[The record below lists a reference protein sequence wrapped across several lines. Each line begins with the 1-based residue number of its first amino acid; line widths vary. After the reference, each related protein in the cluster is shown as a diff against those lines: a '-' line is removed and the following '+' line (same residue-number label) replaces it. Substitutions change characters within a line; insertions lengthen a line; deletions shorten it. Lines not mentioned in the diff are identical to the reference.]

1 MSNCHIIGNTVVK
14 RTLMD
19 YIDLAMKRAKESNC
33 ESDVNFFQALN
44 EVLVSIRPLMDRH
57 PEYQTHNIIE
67 RMIAPNRSIYFKI
80 EWIDDHH
87 NIHVNNGYRIQFNN
101 ALGPYKGGVRFHPS
115 VNPDILK
122 FLAFEQ
128 IFKNAIT
135 GLHIGGAKGG
145 ADFDPKGKS
154 DKEIMKFC
162 QAFMTAFYNSIGS
175 DIDILGG
182 DIGVGAREVGYLFG
196 QYKQLTNTYDS
207 IITSKPLALGGSLGR
222 TQATGYGL
230 IYFTQKLLEDLEQTL
245 KGKICTISGSGN
257 VAIHAIEK
265 LYDIGAVPVTCS
277 DSKGAIYDS
286 NGIDLELLKKIKLER
301 RASLEYYAH
310 EKKNA
315 IYVKKEKY
323 EGGSS
328 YVWDIPCYA
337 AFPCATQNELGAT
350 CAQKLIDNDVKIV
363 AEGANMPTSAEAL
376 DIFQKNDIIFA
387 PAKAAN
393 AGGVAVSVLEMSQ
406 NASLNYLC
414 FEEVDERLKE
424 IMSNIYLHIKE
435 VCDEYDLDM
444 DLVSG
449 ANILGFQRVADAMI
463 MHGV

>member
-1 MSNCHIIGNTVVK
+1 
-14 RTLMD
+14 MD
-19 YIDLAMKRAKESNC
+19 YIELAMTRAKKSNC
-33 ESDVNFFQALN
+33 STDTNFFQALK
-44 EVLVSIRPLMDRH
+44 EVLVSISPLMEKH
-57 PEYQTHNIIE
+57 PEYTSQNIIA
-67 RMIAPNRSIYFKI
+67 RVIVPNRAIHFKI
-80 EWIDDHH
+80 EWLDDS
-87 NIHVNNGYRIQFNN
+87 NTINVNNGYRIQFNN

-145 ADFDPKGKS
+145 ADFDPKGRS

-162 QAFMTAFYNSIGS
+162 QAFMTAFYNSIGA

-222 TQATGYGL
+222 TEATGYGL
-230 IYFTQKLLEDLEQTL
+230 IYFTQTLLEDIGETL

-265 LYDIGAVPVTCS
+265 LYDIGAIPVTCS
-277 DSKGAIYDS
+277 DSKGTIYDC
-286 NGIDLELLKKIKLER
+286 NGIDLDLLKRIKLER
-301 RASLEYYAH
+301 RASLEYYVA
-310 EKKNA
+310 ERKSA
-315 IYVKKEKY
+315 VYMKKEAY
-323 EGGSS
+323 QQDSS
-328 YVWDIPCYA
+328 HVWDIPCYA
-337 AFPCATQNELGAT
+337 AFPCATQNELNEVGV
-350 CAQKLIDNDVKIV
+350 KSLLDNDVKIV
-363 AEGANMPTSAEAL
+363 AEGANMPSTPEAIEL
-376 DIFQKNDIIFA
+376 LQEHKILFA

-406 NASLNYLC
+406 NNSLHYLP
-414 FEEVDERLKE
+414 FDVIDARLQE
-424 IMSNIYLHIKE
+424 IMSGIYKDIKE
-435 VCDEYDLDM
+435 VCDEHALEM
-444 DLVSG
+444 DLLAG

-463 MHGV
+463 MQGV

>member
-1 MSNCHIIGNTVVK
+1 MSNCNIIAITIPQRNP
-14 RTLMD
+14 MD
-19 YIDLAMKRAKESNC
+19 YIEKAIKRAKESNC
-33 ESDVNFFQALN
+33 ESDTVFFQALK
-44 EVLVSIRPLMDRH
+44 EVLVSIKPLLDKD
-57 PEYQTHNIIE
+57 PKYLDHNIIE
-67 RMIAPNRSIYFKI
+67 RIITPNIAIHFKI
-80 EWIDDHH
+80 EWLDD
-87 NIHVNNGYRIQFNN
+87 NNNFQVNNGYRIQFNN

-135 GLHIGGAKGG
+135 GLHIGGSKGG

-162 QAFMTAFYNSIGS
+162 QAFMSSFYNSIGP

-196 QYKQLTNTYDS
+196 KYKQLTNSYDS
-207 IITSKPLALGGSLGR
+207 IITSKPLSLGGSLGR

-230 IYFTQKLLEDLEQTL
+230 IYFTQTLLEDKEETL

-265 LYDIGAVPVTCS
+265 LYDIGAIPVTCS
-277 DSKGAIYDS
+277 DSRGAIHDS

-301 RASLEYYAH
+301 SASLEYYAL
-310 EKKNA
+310 ERKNA
-315 IYVKKEKY
+315 TYVKREAY
-323 EGGSS
+323 ENDSC
-328 YVWDIPCYA
+328 YVWAIPCYA
-337 AFPCATQNELGAT
+337 AFPCATQNELDEAGAQ
-350 CAQKLIDNDVKIV
+350 ALIDNDVKIV
-363 AEGANMPTSAEAL
+363 AEGANMPTTPEAIEL
-376 DIFQKNDIIFA
+376 FLNNKILFG

-406 NASLNYLC
+406 NSSLNYLS
-414 FEEVDERLKE
+414 FEQVDKKLHG
-424 IMSNIYLHIKE
+424 IMSNIYTNLKKT
-435 VCDEYDLDM
+435 CDEHNLEIDLI
-444 DLVSG
+444 SA

-463 MHGV
+463 MQGV

>member
-1 MSNCHIIGNTVVK
+1 MDHIE
-14 RTLMD
+14 
-19 YIDLAMKRAKESNC
+19 LAIKRAKETNC
-33 ESDVNFFQALN
+33 QGDTVFFQALE
-44 EVLVSIRPLMDRH
+44 EVFDSIRPLLDQH
-57 PEYQTHNIIE
+57 PEYINQNILE
-67 RMIAPNRSIYFKI
+67 RIIVPNRAIFFKI
-80 EWIDDHH
+80 EWLDD
-87 NIHVNNGYRIQFNN
+87 NNVIHVNNGYRIQFNN

-162 QAFMTAFYNSIGS
+162 RAFMSSFYNSIGE

-196 QYKQLTNTYDS
+196 QYKQLTNSYNS
-207 IITSKPLALGGSLGR
+207 IITSKPLSLGGSLGR
-222 TQATGYGL
+222 VSATGYGL
-230 IYFTQKLLEDLEQTL
+230 IYFTQTLLEDMGETL

-265 LYDIGAVPVTCS
+265 LYDLGAIPVTCS
-277 DSKGAIYDS
+277 DSKGAIHDS
-286 NGIDLELLKKIKLER
+286 NGIDLELLKTLKLER
-301 RASLEYYAH
+301 RASLEYYVIERKSATYIKR
-310 EKKNA
+310 EYA
-315 IYVKKEKY
+315 EE
-323 EGGSS
+323 EGNH
-328 YVWDIPCYA
+328 VWTIPCFA
-337 AFPCATQNELGAT
+337 AFPCATQNELREG
-350 CAQKLIDNDVKIV
+350 CAKKLIDNDVKVV
-363 AEGANMPTSAEAL
+363 AEGANMPSTKKAIEL
-376 DIFQKNDIIFA
+376 FKQNDILFG

-406 NASLNYLC
+406 NSSLNYYC
-414 FEEVDERLKE
+414 EEEVDEKLQN
-424 IMSNIYLHIKE
+424 IMSNIYKDIKE
-435 VCDEYDLDM
+435 TCDEYDLGI

-449 ANILGFQRVADAMI
+449 ANILGFRRVANAM
-463 MHGV
+463 MAQGV

>member
-1 MSNCHIIGNTVVK
+1 MIQTQRNPMEYIEQAMLRAEKNCKDETIF
-14 RTLMD
+14 L
-19 YIDLAMKRAKESNC
+19 
-33 ESDVNFFQALN
+33 QALR
-44 EVLVSIRPLMDRH
+44 EVLVSIEPLIEKY
-57 PEYQTHNIIE
+57 PEYVHQNIID
-67 RMIAPNRSIYFKI
+67 RIIVPNRAIHFKI
-80 EWIDDHH
+80 EWLDDD
-87 NIHVNNGYRIQFNN
+87 NVIHVNNGYRIQFNN

-122 FLAFEQ
+122 FLSFEQ

-145 ADFDPKGKS
+145 SDFDPKAKS

-162 QAFMTAFYNSIGS
+162 QAFMAAFYNSIGA

-196 QYKQLTNTYDS
+196 KYKQLTNSYDS
-207 IITSKPLALGGSLGR
+207 IITSKPLPLGGSLGR

-230 IYFTQKLLEDLEQTL
+230 VYFTQTLLEDMGETL

-265 LYDIGAVPVTCS
+265 LYEIGAIPVTCS
-277 DSKGAIYDS
+277 DSRGAIHDS

-301 RASLEYYAH
+301 RASLEYYTL

-315 IYVKKEKY
+315 NYVKRENY
-323 EGGSS
+323 VQGSS
-328 YVWDIPCYA
+328 FVWDVPCFA
-337 AFPCATQNELGAT
+337 AFPCATQNELGKN
-350 CAQKLIDNDVKIV
+350 CAQLLINNDVKII
-363 AEGANMPTSAEAL
+363 AEGANMPTTPEAIEL
-376 DIFQKNDIIFA
+376 FVENKILFA

-406 NASLNYLC
+406 NSSLNYLC
-414 FEEVDERLKE
+414 FEEVDKKLRE
-424 IMSNIYLHIKE
+424 IMSNIYIDLKMT
-435 VCDEYDLDM
+435 CDEHNLDM
-444 DLVSG
+444 DLISA
-449 ANILGFQRVADAMI
+449 ANILGFKRVADAMI
-463 MHGV
+463 MQGM

>member
-1 MSNCHIIGNTVVK
+1 ME
-14 RTLMD
+14 
-19 YIDLAMKRAKESNC
+19 YIEQAMKRAENSNC
-33 ESDVNFFQALN
+33 KGDIIFFQALR
-44 EVLVSIRPLMDRH
+44 EVLDTIQPLIEKH
-57 PEYQTHNIIE
+57 PEYLHQNIID
-67 RMIAPNRSIYFKI
+67 RIMVPNREIHFKI
-80 EWIDDHH
+80 EWMDDD
-87 NIHVNNGYRIQFNN
+87 NIIHVNNGYRIQFNN

-162 QAFMTAFYNSIGS
+162 QAFMSAFYNSIGA

-196 QYKQLTNTYDS
+196 QYKQLTNSYDS
-207 IITSKPLALGGSLGR
+207 IITSKPLPLGGSLGR
-222 TQATGYGL
+222 TEATGYGL
-230 IYFTQKLLEDLEQTL
+230 IYFTQTFLEDMGETL

-265 LYDIGAVPVTCS
+265 LYEIGAIPVTCS
-277 DSKGAIYDS
+277 DSKGAIHDS

-301 RASLEYYAH
+301 RASLEYYAL
-310 EKKNA
+310 ERKKA
-315 IYVKKEKY
+315 VYVKRESY
-323 EGGSS
+323 AEGCSF
-328 YVWDIPCYA
+328 VWGIPCFA
-337 AFPCATQNELGAT
+337 AFPCATQNELGESSA
-350 CAQKLIDNDVKIV
+350 KLLIDNDVKIV
-363 AEGANMPTSAEAL
+363 AEGANMPTTPEAINL
-376 DIFQKNDIIFA
+376 FTEKNILFA

-406 NASLNYLC
+406 NSSLNYFS
-414 FEEVDERLKE
+414 FEKVDKKLQD
-424 IMSNIYLHIKE
+424 IMSNIYSDLKE
-435 VCDEYDLDM
+435 TCDEHKLDM
-444 DLVSG
+444 DLISA
-449 ANILGFQRVADAMI
+449 ANILGFKRVADAMI
-463 MHGV
+463 MQGV

>member
-1 MSNCHIIGNTVVK
+1 
-14 RTLMD
+14 MD
-19 YIDLAMKRAKESNC
+19 YIELAMKRAMESNC
-33 ESDVNFFQALN
+33 QTDTNFFQALK
-44 EVLVSIRPLMDRH
+44 EVLVSIRPLMEKH
-57 PEYQTHNIIE
+57 PEYTHQNIIE
-67 RMIAPNRSIYFKI
+67 RIIAPNRAIFFKI
-80 EWIDDHH
+80 EWLDDS
-87 NIHVNNGYRIQFNN
+87 NDIHVNNGYRIQFNN

-128 IFKNAIT
+128 VFKNALT

-162 QAFMTAFYNSIGS
+162 QSFMTAFYNSIGA

-196 QYKQLTNTYDS
+196 QYKQLTNSYDS

-230 IYFTQKLLEDLEQTL
+230 IYFTQTMLEDQEETL
-245 KGKICTISGSGN
+245 SGKICTISGSGN

-265 LYDIGAVPVTCS
+265 LYDMGAIPVTCS
-277 DSKGAIYDS
+277 DSKGAIHDS

-301 RASLEYYAH
+301 RASLEYYAI
-310 EKKNA
+310 ERKNA
-315 IYVKKEKY
+315 TYTKKENY
-323 EGGSS
+323 VGESS
-328 YVWDIPCYA
+328 AVWDIPCFA
-337 AFPCATQNELGAT
+337 AFPCATQNELGEF
-350 CAQKLIDNDVKIV
+350 CAKKLIENDVKLV
-363 AEGANMPTSAEAL
+363 SEGANMPTTPAAIELFVKHSIL
-376 DIFQKNDIIFA
+376 FG

-406 NASLNYLC
+406 NNSLHYLP
-414 FEEVDERLKE
+414 FDVIDTRLQE
-424 IMSNIYLHIKE
+424 IMSGIYTDMKE
-435 VCDEYDLDM
+435 VCDEHDLGL
-444 DLVSG
+444 DLISA

-463 MHGV
+463 MQGI

>member
-1 MSNCHIIGNTVVK
+1 
-14 RTLMD
+14 MD
-19 YIDLAMKRAKESNC
+19 YIELAMKRAAESNC
-33 ESDVNFFQALN
+33 ATDTNFFQALK
-44 EVLVSIRPLMDRH
+44 EVLVSIRPLMEKH
-57 PEYQTHNIIE
+57 PEYKTQNIIE
-67 RMIAPNRSIYFKI
+67 RIISPNRAIFFKI
-80 EWIDDHH
+80 EWLDDSN

-162 QAFMTAFYNSIGS
+162 QAFMTAFYNSIGA

-182 DIGVGAREVGYLFG
+182 DIGVSAREVGYLFG
-196 QYKQLTNTYDS
+196 QYKQLTNSYDS
-207 IITSKPLALGGSLGR
+207 IITSKPLSLGGSLGR
-222 TQATGYGL
+222 TEATGYGL
-230 IYFTQKLLEDLEQTL
+230 IYFTQTLLEDIGETL

-265 LYDIGAVPVTCS
+265 LYDLGAIPVTCS
-277 DSKGAIYDS
+277 DSKGTIYDR

-301 RASLEYYAH
+301 RASLEYYVSDRKSAV
-310 EKKNA
+310 
-315 IYVKKEKY
+315 YMKKEVYKDD
-323 EGGSS
+323 SS
-328 YVWDIPCYA
+328 HVWDIPCYA
-337 AFPCATQNELGAT
+337 AFPCATQNELCEVGVKALL
-350 CAQKLIDNDVKIV
+350 ANDVKVV
-363 AEGANMPTSAEAL
+363 AEGANMPSTPEAIEL
-376 DIFQKNDIIFA
+376 LQKHKVLFA

-406 NASLNYLC
+406 NNSLHYLP
-414 FEEVDERLKE
+414 FEVIDNRLKE
-424 IMSNIYLHIKE
+424 IMSGIYKDIKE
-435 VCDEYDLDM
+435 VCDEHELDM
-444 DLVSG
+444 DLLAG
-449 ANILGFQRVADAMI
+449 ANILGFQRVANAMI
-463 MHGV
+463 MQGV

>member
-1 MSNCHIIGNTVVK
+1 
-14 RTLMD
+14 MD
-19 YIDLAMKRAKESNC
+19 YIELAMKRAKESNC
-33 ESDVNFFQALN
+33 STDTNFFQALK
-44 EVLVSIRPLMDRH
+44 EVLVSIRPLMESH
-57 PEYQTHNIIE
+57 PEYQRENIIE
-67 RMIAPNRSIYFKI
+67 RIIAPNRAIFFKI
-80 EWIDDHH
+80 EWLDDSN

-128 IFKNAIT
+128 VFKNAIT

-145 ADFDPKGKS
+145 SDFDPKSKS

-162 QAFMTAFYNSIGS
+162 QAFMTAFYNSLGS
-175 DIDILGG
+175 DIDVLGG

-196 QYKQLTNTYDS
+196 QYKQLTNSYNS
-207 IITSKPLALGGSLGR
+207 IITSKPLSLGGSLGR

-230 IYFTQKLLEDLEQTL
+230 VYFTQTLLEDLGETL

-265 LYDIGAVPVTCS
+265 LYDMGAIPVTCS
-277 DSKGAIYDS
+277 DSRGAIHDR

-310 EKKNA
+310 ERKSA
-315 IYVKKEKY
+315 TYVKKENY

-328 YVWDIPCYA
+328 HVWDIPCFA

-350 CAQKLIDNDVKIV
+350 CAQKLIDNDVKLI
-363 AEGANMPTSAEAL
+363 AEGANMPTTPEAIEL
-376 DIFQKNDIIFA
+376 FQKHNIIFA

-393 AGGVAVSVLEMSQ
+393 AGGVAVSVLEMGQ
-406 NASLNYLC
+406 NNSLKYLS
-414 FEEVDERLKE
+414 FEQVDKRLQE
-424 IMSNIYLHIKE
+424 IMSDIYTHIKHT
-435 VCDEYDLDM
+435 CDSYDLEM
-444 DLVSG
+444 DLIAG
-449 ANILGFQRVADAMI
+449 ANILGFKRVADAM
-463 MHGV
+463 MMQGV

>member
-1 MSNCHIIGNTVVK
+1 
-14 RTLMD
+14 MD
-19 YIDLAMKRAKESNC
+19 YIELAMNRARESNC
-33 ESDVNFFQALN
+33 QTDTNFFQALK
-44 EVLVSIRPLMDRH
+44 EVLVSIRPLMEKH
-57 PEYQTHNIIE
+57 PEYLTQNVIE
-67 RMIAPNRSIYFKI
+67 RIIAPNRAIYFKI
-80 EWIDDHH
+80 EWLDDSN

-128 IFKNAIT
+128 VFKNAIT

-145 ADFDPKGKS
+145 SDFDPKGKS

-162 QAFMTAFYNSIGS
+162 QSFMTAFYNSIGA

-196 QYKQLTNTYDS
+196 QYKQLTNSYDS
-207 IITSKPLALGGSLGR
+207 IITSKPLPLGGSLGR

-230 IYFTQKLLEDLEQTL
+230 IYFTQTLLEDQGETL
-245 KGKICTISGSGN
+245 SGKICTISGSGN

-265 LYDIGAVPVTCS
+265 LYDMGAIPVTCS
-277 DSKGAIYDS
+277 DSRGAIHDS

-301 RASLEYYAH
+301 RASLAYYAV
-310 EKKNA
+310 ERKNA
-315 IYVKKEKY
+315 TYTKKEKY
-323 EGGSS
+323 IGGSS
-328 YVWDIPCYA
+328 AVWDIPCFA
-337 AFPCATQNELGAT
+337 AFPCATQNELGEH
-350 CAQKLIDNDVKIV
+350 CAQKLIENEVKLV
-363 AEGANMPTSAEAL
+363 AEGANMPTTPKAIELFVANNIL
-376 DIFQKNDIIFA
+376 FG

-406 NASLNYLC
+406 NNSLHYLS
-414 FEEVDERLKE
+414 FDAIDTRLQE
-424 IMSNIYLHIKE
+424 IMAGIYKDMKE
-435 VCDEYDLDM
+435 VCDEHDLGM
-444 DLVSG
+444 DLISA

-463 MHGV
+463 MQGV